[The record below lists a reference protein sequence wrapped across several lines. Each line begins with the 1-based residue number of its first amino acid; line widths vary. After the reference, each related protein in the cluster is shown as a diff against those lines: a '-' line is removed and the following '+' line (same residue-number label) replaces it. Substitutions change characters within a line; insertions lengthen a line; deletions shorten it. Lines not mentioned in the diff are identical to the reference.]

1 MPDRFSLF
9 LILALLGLSLAL
21 RSPLLFLLDVLLA
34 LVAGASG
41 VWGRYCLAE
50 VSYTRRFGAER
61 LFCGEETDL
70 WVEIVNAKP
79 LPLAWLK
86 AEDEFPVEFAV
97 HKHHLSSSSK
107 PRRRTLV
114 NLLSL
119 RWYERVRRHYR
130 LTASRRGAF
139 EFGPAV
145 VTSGDIFGFRTRT
158 LDVEQRHTVLV
169 YPKMVPLEKLGLKA
183 ARPSGDFGAERRVI
197 ADPLRLA
204 GVRAYQPG
212 DSLRH
217 IHWKATARR
226 GALQTKVFDPS
237 ASRPLI
243 VFLNSQTMPRAHEG
257 ILPERLETAVVAAA
271 SIARAGLEARHA
283 VGLFTN
289 GAVKDAQRRARIPVS
304 RHPAQLTRIL
314 ETLAQLTVFTLLPFE
329 SLLRAEAASLP
340 FGATL
345 VAVSALVSESILA
358 ALLDLRAAG
367 HPVALVLV
375 GAERSEAIAEPKRKS
390 KDAPPFPPEIPV
402 YVVEENWMEMEGL
415 EVGEWGSER

>member
-1 MPDRFSLF
+1 MTGRLGQVF
-9 LILALLGLSLAL
+9 ILALLLLSLGL

-34 LVAGASG
+34 LVAGASEL
-41 VWGRYCLAE
+41 WGRYCLAE
-50 VSYTRRFGAER
+50 VSYARRIAADR

-86 AEDEFPVEFAV
+86 AEDEFPVEFTV
-97 HKHHLSSSSK
+97 QRHDLSSSSK

-130 LTASRRGAF
+130 LTADRRGAF

-145 VTSGDIFGFRTRT
+145 ITSGDIFGFRTRT
-158 LDVEQRHTVLV
+158 LDIEGRQTVLV
-169 YPKMVPLEKLGLKA
+169 YPKIVPLEKLGLKA
-183 ARPSGDFGAERRVI
+183 ARPFGDFGTERRVV

-204 GVRAYQPG
+204 GVREYQSG

-217 IHWKATARR
+217 VHWKATARR

-237 ASRPLI
+237 ASRPLV

-257 ILPERLETAVVAAA
+257 VIGDYFETAVVVAA
-271 SIARAGLEARHA
+271 SIARAGLDLRQA

-289 GAVKDAQRRARIPVS
+289 GAVKDAERRLRLPAS
-304 RHPAQLTRIL
+304 RHPGQLTRLL
-314 ETLAQLTVFTLLPFE
+314 EAFAQLTVFTLLPFE
-329 SLLRAEAASLP
+329 KLLRAEMPSLP
-340 FGATL
+340 YGATL
-345 VAVSALVSESILA
+345 VAVSAIVNESILS
-358 ALLDLRAAG
+358 ALLDLRENG
-367 HPVALVLV
+367 HPVALILV
-375 GAERSEAIAEPKRKS
+375 GAHPSTSSLRGSAQ
-390 KDAPPFPPEIPV
+390 DALPLPPEIPV
-402 YVVEENWMEMEGL
+402 YAVTGNWMDMEGL
-415 EVGEWGSER
+415 EIGG